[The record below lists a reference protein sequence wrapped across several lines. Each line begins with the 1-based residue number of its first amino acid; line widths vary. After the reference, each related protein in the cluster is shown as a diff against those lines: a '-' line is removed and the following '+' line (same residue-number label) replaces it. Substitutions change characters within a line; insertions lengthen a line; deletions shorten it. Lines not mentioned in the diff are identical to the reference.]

1 MATIVSFMAAIT
13 CADVM
18 WSIWLKRQKAEMGVL
33 SFVPS
38 YDLILQT
45 MEAAILTG
53 HMLTWPDAFW
63 VVVSF
68 FSSFFC
74 ISKVM
79 DMQSEN
85 SRCGLFCLISF
96 PSLKNRRLRR
106 RRMLV
111 RHFSAWVT
119 LRYSHDCMAKKIAT
133 AVSWPMA
140 CCNSVLFR
148 FTILAITHMGMAFCC
163 FCFGSLLAYDQYCHC
178 RRKQD

>member
-53 HMLTWPDAFW
+53 HMLTWPDALW

-79 DMQSEN
+79 DM
-85 SRCGLFCLISF
+85 
-96 PSLKNRRLRR
+96 
-106 RRMLV
+106 
-111 RHFSAWVT
+111 
-119 LRYSHDCMAKKIAT
+119 
-133 AVSWPMA
+133 
-140 CCNSVLFR
+140 
-148 FTILAITHMGMAFCC
+148 
-163 FCFGSLLAYDQYCHC
+163 
-178 RRKQD
+178 